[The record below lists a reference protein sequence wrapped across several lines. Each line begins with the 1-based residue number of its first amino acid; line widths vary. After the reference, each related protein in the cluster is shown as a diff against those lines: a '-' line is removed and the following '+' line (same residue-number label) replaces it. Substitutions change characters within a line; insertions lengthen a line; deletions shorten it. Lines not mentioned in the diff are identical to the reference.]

1 MRRVL
6 LHIAFWV
13 AYLVQDILLIFLV
26 NTTRMNPTMQNNLF
40 FSIEHALLLLLPKLI
55 FTYFILYIALEKII
69 DEGFGRKW
77 SLYSAAALV
86 FSILLYRAI
95 LVTVVDPY
103 IYGFEDESAHF
114 FYLLGFPVALMDIG
128 FVSGAAIA
136 IKQVRQQLTRTKIQQ
151 LLIQE
156 KLETELKYL
165 RNQINPHFLFN
176 TLNNIYG
183 LARKRSDETP
193 DAIMKL
199 SKLLRFMLYDS
210 AKPFIT
216 IGEEARLL
224 EDYIDLEK
232 MRYGSKLTLRF
243 LKNIK
248 DEKEKISPLLLLP
261 FVENAFKHGA
271 SDSRYASFID
281 LELSLK
287 NGILKFMV
295 KNTKE
300 NNVSHCENTN
310 IGLQNVRRQLELL
323 YKEYDME
330 VINEKSVF
338 IVLLKINLE
347 SYAKNNLPYS

>member
-6 LHIAFWV
+6 LHIAFWI

-26 NTTRMNPTMQNNLF
+26 NTTRMYPTMQNNLF

-95 LVTVVDPY
+95 LVMVVDPY

-136 IKQVRQQLTRTKIQQ
+136 IKQVRQQLTRTRIQQ

-165 RNQINPHFLFN
+165 RNQ
-176 TLNNIYG
+176 
-183 LARKRSDETP
+183 
-193 DAIMKL
+193 
-199 SKLLRFMLYDS
+199 
-210 AKPFIT
+210 
-216 IGEEARLL
+216 
-224 EDYIDLEK
+224 
-232 MRYGSKLTLRF
+232 
-243 LKNIK
+243 
-248 DEKEKISPLLLLP
+248 
-261 FVENAFKHGA
+261 
-271 SDSRYASFID
+271 
-281 LELSLK
+281 
-287 NGILKFMV
+287 
-295 KNTKE
+295 
-300 NNVSHCENTN
+300 
-310 IGLQNVRRQLELL
+310 
-323 YKEYDME
+323 
-330 VINEKSVF
+330 
-338 IVLLKINLE
+338 
-347 SYAKNNLPYS
+347 